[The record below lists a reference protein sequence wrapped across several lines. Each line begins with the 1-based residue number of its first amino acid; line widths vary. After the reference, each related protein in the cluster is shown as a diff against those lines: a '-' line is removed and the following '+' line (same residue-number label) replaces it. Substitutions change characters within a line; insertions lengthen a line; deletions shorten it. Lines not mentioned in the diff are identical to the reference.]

1 MRLFRLRS
9 EYVTELIISVSVII
23 VGYST
28 NLKQTF
34 KGLLTIPDR
43 PVKVTISEK
52 SQRKFGASGTG
63 VNFDHR
69 GL

>member
-1 MRLFRLRS
+1 MRLFRLRG
-9 EYVTELIISVSVII
+9 EYVTELKISVSVII

-43 PVKVTISEK
+43 LVKVTKSEK
-52 SQRKFGASGTG
+52 SQRKFGASGKG